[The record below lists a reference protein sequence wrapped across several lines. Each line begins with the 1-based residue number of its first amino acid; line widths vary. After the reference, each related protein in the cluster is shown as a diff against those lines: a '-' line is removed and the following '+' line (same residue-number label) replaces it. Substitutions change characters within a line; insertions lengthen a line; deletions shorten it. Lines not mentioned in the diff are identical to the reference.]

1 MRTRI
6 LVVLT
11 LALAATAGALYLTLT
26 SDHEE
31 NATFI
36 AAVYL
41 VVVWAFIGTGLVAW
55 ARRPGNKFGPLMV
68 VVGFAFML
76 GALSES
82 SNEFLF
88 ALGEILGGLGIA
100 VFVHALLAFP
110 RGYLETK
117 LVYAIVGTA
126 YFLVLGVQ
134 TIYNVFGATNCDGCP
149 DNLLAVWDSQTARN
163 VIGVVAV
170 LGAGF
175 VLFGTAAVLFRR
187 WRAASPPL
195 RRTLAPIFLTS
206 AATLFFIGL
215 AIAVSFVSTRASDIV
230 WWFVVFSFALAP
242 QLVNDTRGLL
252 NGVRTIWFALAFISI
267 GLETSLTGLVTTEEG
282 RPAIAFLGGQAFN
295 IAVTLILSYLLFGG
309 LARVA

>member
-1 MRTRI
+1 MRPTSARSSTSAAPAGSCPRPSCPVRPCTLCFDRAMRTRI

-55 ARRPGNKFGPLMV
+55 ARRPGNKFGPLMAT
-68 VVGFAFML
+68 VGFAFML

-82 SNEFLF
+82 SNEYLF
-88 ALGEILGGLGIA
+88 VIGEILGGLGIA

-126 YFLVLGVQ
+126 YGLVLGVQ

-149 DNLLAVWDSQTARN
+149 DNILVTWDSQTARDALG
-163 VIGVVAV
+163 IVAV

-175 VLFGTAAVLFRR
+175 VLFGTAWVLFR
-187 WRAASPPL
+187 
-195 RRTLAPIFLTS
+195 
-206 AATLFFIGL
+206 
-215 AIAVSFVSTRASDIV
+215 
-230 WWFVVFSFALAP
+230 
-242 QLVNDTRGLL
+242 
-252 NGVRTIWFALAFISI
+252 
-267 GLETSLTGLVTTEEG
+267 
-282 RPAIAFLGGQAFN
+282 
-295 IAVTLILSYLLFGG
+295 
-309 LARVA
+309 